1 MKLLK
6 YRITDEFGLH
16 ARPAGQLVK
25 AMSQFRCNVRIGT
38 PAKMVDAKRILGVMG
53 LAIKGGEEILMDFHG
68 EDEAEAYAA
77 AEKTLKECL

>member
-1 MKLLK
+1 MKQLK

-25 AMSQFRCNVRIGT
+25 AMAQFQSSIKIGT

-53 LAIKGGEEILMDFHG
+53 LAIKYGEEITMEFQG
-68 EDEAEAYAA
+68 EDEAEAFAL
-77 AEKTLKECL
+77 AEKTLKESL

>member
-1 MKLLK
+1 MKQLK

-25 AMSQFRCNVRIGT
+25 AMAQFQSGVKIGT

-53 LAIKGGEEILMDFHG
+53 LAVRHGDEIIMEFQG
-68 EDEAEAYAA
+68 EDEAEAYAM
-77 AEKTLKECL
+77 AEKTLRECL